1 MLKQQKKSLKDTAD
15 ALRNELSE
23 VENELS
29 SLRAREHEQRRQAE
43 ELRHALQNEIARGEE
58 TANLL
63 GHAEADLD
71 ASRAELQVSKG

>member
-1 MLKQQKKSLKDTAD
+1 MKDTAD

-43 ELRHALQNEIARGEE
+43 DLRHALENEIARGEE
-58 TANLL
+58 TTQLL
-63 GHAEADLD
+63 GQTEADLD
-71 ASRAELQVSKG
+71 AKRAEVQVRQGLG